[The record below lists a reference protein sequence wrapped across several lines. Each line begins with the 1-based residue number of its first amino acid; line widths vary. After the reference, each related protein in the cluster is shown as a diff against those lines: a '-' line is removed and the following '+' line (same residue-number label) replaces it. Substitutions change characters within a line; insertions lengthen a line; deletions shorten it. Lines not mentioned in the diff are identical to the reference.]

1 MSNAVVFALNLVA
14 LVFVLGVIGQTVGTA
29 V

>member
-1 MSNAVVFALNLVA
+1 MPSSIVFALNLVA
-14 LVFVLGVIGQTVGTA
+14 FLFVLGLIGQTVGTA